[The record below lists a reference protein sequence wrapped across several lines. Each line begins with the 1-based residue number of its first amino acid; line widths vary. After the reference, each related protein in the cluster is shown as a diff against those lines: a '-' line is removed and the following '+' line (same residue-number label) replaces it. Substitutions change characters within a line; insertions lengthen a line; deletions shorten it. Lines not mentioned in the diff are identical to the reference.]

1 MVEQDS
7 SHDGG
12 GGRKG
17 QRGSGTCLLAKEKM
31 SNQVGKEEAFAFDHP
46 SQDWGLGFSSV
57 RETIIEECA
66 LQV

>member
-1 MVEQDS
+1 VVEQDS

-57 RETIIEECA
+57 RETIIEECEW
-66 LQV
+66 V